1 MSFNG
6 KKILV
11 TGVAGFIGSNIASNL
26 LSDDCNVIGLDNFS
40 NGRIENIRDFS
51 KNPNFTLIKG
61 DIRDS
66 NLLRKIPE
74 DIDIIFHEAAFTSVP
89 KSIETPLL
97 ANEVNV
103 NGTLNLLKIAKEL
116 DIQRFINASSSSVY
130 GEKEILPKQ
139 EDMPLEPIS
148 PYGVSKLAAEN
159 YVHSYHQEYG
169 LKTVSLRYFNVYGPN
184 QIASPYSGVISIFIS
199 RALNDQSPIIFGD
212 GMQTR
217 DFTYVQDVVEANFLA
232 ATKKSAVGQVF
243 NIGFGSQTTIIEL
256 TQKILEL
263 CDKTHLEILFQSPRP
278 GDVLHSRA
286 DITRAKDLLDFN
298 PKFDLHNGLIKT
310 IKWFQQ

>member
-1 MSFNG
+1 
-6 KKILV
+6 
-11 TGVAGFIGSNIASNL
+11 
-26 LSDDCNVIGLDNFS
+26 
-40 NGRIENIRDFS
+40 
-51 KNPNFTLIKG
+51 
-61 DIRDS
+61 
-66 NLLRKIPE
+66 
-74 DIDIIFHEAAFTSVP
+74 
-89 KSIETPLL
+89 
-97 ANEVNV
+97 
-103 NGTLNLLKIAKEL
+103 
-116 DIQRFINASSSSVY
+116 
-130 GEKEILPKQ
+130 
-139 EDMPLEPIS
+139 
-148 PYGVSKLAAEN
+148 
-159 YVHSYHQEYG
+159 
-169 LKTVSLRYFNVYGPN
+169 
-184 QIASPYSGVISIFIS
+184 
-199 RALNDQSPIIFGD
+199 SPIIFGD